1 MIAVELEGR
10 LGNQLFQYAFI
21 YATARRL
28 NVKFYLDKNVEEFIP
43 AKYFNLKHDA
53 LRPLDEGL
61 FAVAGFKNIF
71 RFHLKR
77 RFYRLLN
84 AVFLNRQQMVIGNN
98 EEPAEAIQKLQ
109 DKRMYKGYFQ
119 SERYF
124 EEVKVDLKQ
133 LLTIKPSYRQ
143 EFERILSGLTAGPK
157 AVIHIRRG
165 DYSDLNMAL
174 PISYY
179 KKALSHIAD
188 NNMQYVFISDD
199 PGYVEKEFAFV
210 RNKYISTHDEITDL
224 QFLMNADVCVLS
236 CSSFSWW
243 GAWLNNKPGKVVYAP
258 KNWLGYNTAQEYP
271 TGISYNQSINWIT
284 A

>member
-21 YATARRL
+21 YATAGRL
-28 NVKFYLDKNVEEFIP
+28 NTSFYLDKSVEEFIL

-53 LRPLDEGL
+53 LLPLDEGL
-61 FAVAGFKNIF
+61 FAITGFKNIF
-71 RFHLKR
+71 RFHLRK
-77 RFYRLLN
+77 RFYLLLK
-84 AVFLNRQQMVIGNN
+84 AVFLND
-98 EEPAEAIQKLQ
+98 EEPEAVIQKLQ

-124 EEVKVDLKQ
+124 EEVKADLKQ

-143 EFERILSGLTAGPK
+143 EFERILSELTAGPK

-165 DYSDLNMAL
+165 DYTELNMAL

-179 KKALSHIAD
+179 KKALSHIVDSA
-188 NNMQYVFISDD
+188 MQYVFISDD
-199 PGYVEKEFAFV
+199 PRYVEKEFAFV
-210 RNKYISTHDEITDL
+210 KNKYISTHNEITDL

-236 CSSFSWW
+236 GSSFSWW
-243 GAWLNNKPGKVVYAP
+243 GAWLNIKPGKVVYAP

-271 TGISYNQSINWIT
+271 TGISYNQPINWIT